1 MPTPKYQ
8 PNCTLYLCAGT
19 GLDYNNSIWMHKFAY
34 PYTTDPYDTSWW
46 NALFQFIKAH
56 SIAEG
61 YWYLTDTRPHSGV
74 IRVGRAPLL
83 NGIITGETG
92 LGSAAK
98 QAELD
103 NPEIPYE
110 DAIRAVDYLVFTNRR
125 GNEGSGEEWYAFVD
139 EIRYIN
145 QNVAEIRYTVDAILS
160 FQKFF
165 YLGRGMV
172 SRDMQFEERVG
183 SETGTI
189 YQPNQNYQPEPIE
202 PDDSMYVFQHC
213 SGDTPAMQAF
223 DLGAYNAK
231 FVCSDVALGANDI
244 TSNQWITGLPAF
256 KPAFDTV
263 VPVYDVYKDPIVIT
277 DARSTRIGIGTY
289 FVSPDKSPEDIKPFV
304 DLGAFNAFEHI
315 LYTYSVPEKIV
326 KYGQLKSLA
335 NAGGGTGLVPIMNTG
350 DYDADEYK
358 CTDYNLAFPVYY
370 DDTTELILHE
380 SSYATPSLSYT
391 PINLKTHQ
399 APYNYFSITDK
410 QGNSIEIVPQ
420 SLNPIA
426 VDDTI
431 IYNFPVTLVATL
443 APNILSSL
451 FIKNYDRIFGSKI
464 QPLQTLWQIPAY
476 VMTPNNSGYMLDS
489 IAASQNIFQG
499 VATVAIGAATTLAAG
514 AAMGGMAG
522 IGAMSIGALTGAGM
536 STYAAGSQ
544 VGRLSAAGNIMSTAG
559 STMQSYGTNAILKAG
574 QNLLSARAG
583 KTYGLPKAQG
593 GLPTGKTLNA
603 LGHAGYEVYRVHLKE
618 NLLRL
623 VDTFFTRFG
632 YAQNVYRYPHINIR
646 RRWCFVQV
654 ENIDLIPLQANN
666 YNRGGIPTE
675 FRQQIID
682 RLKAGVTFW
691 NVRRAIKGD
700 DSDADPIGDTNWSQ
714 MSDIINCKFIK
725 NYGSEPDSDEA
736 KDNMSYTGGYCDYYT
751 DDFQPV
757 ISP

>member
-34 PYTTDPYDTSWW
+34 PYTTDPLDTSWW

-145 QNVAEIRYTVDAILS
+145 QNVAEIRYTVDALLS

-165 YLGRGMV
+165 YLGRGMIY
-172 SRDMQFEERVG
+172 RDMQFEERLLSVDG
-183 SETGTI
+183 ALNRDNI
-189 YQPNQNYQPEPIE
+189 NYQAEPIE
-202 PDDSMYVFQHC
+202 PDTTQYVFQHC
-213 SGDTPAMQAF
+213 QGETTGMQRLK
-223 DLGAYNAK
+223 LGTYDQT
-231 FVCSDVALGANDI
+231 FCTSDVSLSADDI
-244 TSNQWITGLPAF
+244 KSNNWITGLPSFAPALPLVMHYGRNTSWGSPNETRINLGLYYVSNMQNEAF
-256 KPAFDTV
+256 K
-263 VPVYDVYKDPIVIT
+263 K
-277 DARSTRIGIGTY
+277 
-289 FVSPDKSPEDIKPFV
+289 
-304 DLGAFNAFEHI
+304 LGQYNAFEHI
-315 LYTYSVPEKIV
+315 LYAYSTPHNIV
-326 KYGQLKSLA
+326 QVDYLS
-335 NAGGGTGLVPIMNTG
+335 NAAGSDGIYHVGSDQILDVN
-350 DYDADEYK
+350 EYVNAE
-358 CTDYNLAFPVYY
+358 YSYRFPNYY
-370 DDTTELILHE
+370 DD
-380 SSYATPSLSYT
+380 SSVLTIQEDAYSTPDNSYT
-391 PINLKTHQ
+391 PLNIKTHY
-399 APYNYFSITDK
+399 APYNYFSVTDK
-410 QGNSIEIVPQ
+410 QGNSLELPPQ
-420 SLNPIA
+420 ILNHALSAPASLFQFYLHFNL
-426 VDDTI
+426 TG
-431 IYNFPVTLVATL
+431 
-443 APNILSSL
+443 APNILSSVYVPDIL
-451 FIKNYDRIFGSKI
+451 QMEGSIIK
-464 QPLQTLWQIPAY
+464 PLQTLWQIPTY
-476 VMTPNNSGYMLDS
+476 VMTPNNSGYMLNV
-489 IAASQNIFQG
+489 IQG
-499 VATVAIGAATTLAAG
+499 ARDVVLGVVGVAIGMPMAVSIGATAGATAPIYAAMQMLAPVAGGAMAGAAG
-514 AAMGGMAG
+514 AT
-522 IGAMSIGALTGAGM
+522 INNYSTISSTLT
-536 STYAAGSQ
+536 SF
-544 VGRLSAAGNIMSTAG
+544 
-559 STMQSYGTNAILKAG
+559 GTNAILQGAQQFATAG
-574 QNLLSARAG
+574 A
-583 KTYGLPKAQG
+583 KYIFGLPKAQG
-593 GLPTGKTLNA
+593 GLATGLTTYNMTYP
-603 LGHAGYEVYRVHLKE
+603 GYEIYRVHLKTS
-618 NLLRL
+618 LLRL
-623 VDTFFTRFG
+623 IDTFFTRFG
-632 YAQNVYRYPHINIR
+632 YAQNQYRYPHINIR
-646 RRWCFVQV
+646 RRWCFVQAD
-654 ENIDLIPLQANN
+654 NIDLIPLQANN

-725 NYGSEPDSDEA
+725 NYGSKPDSDEA

-751 DDFQPV
+751 DDFQPA